1 MIDMGEPHTPRG
13 LCSAEAPG
21 DPNRSRYPWNRTPA
35 SSEAPFGPS
44 QRTGEA
50 DHPGPVETRAQ
61 RTPAHQMGVW
71 LNDHVVARCDPRTGY
86 VMGIYLNPR
95 SAARDVHGRSKAI
108 VAAVIQN
115 RPYRG
120 YRWLLYYPPA
130 NPSQD
135 GLDNV
140 NPRDLEVM
148 SELGLARMMQDR
160 VDSAFSK
167 SESLPEAQK
176 HKCCF
181 SQGEQ

>member
-1 MIDMGEPHTPRG
+1 
-13 LCSAEAPG
+13 
-21 DPNRSRYPWNRTPA
+21 
-35 SSEAPFGPS
+35 
-44 QRTGEA
+44 
-50 DHPGPVETRAQ
+50 
-61 RTPAHQMGVW
+61 
-71 LNDHVVARCDPRTGY
+71 
-86 VMGIYLNPR
+86 MGIYLNPR

-167 SESLPEAQK
+167 SESLDHERRAVSVLR
-176 HKCCF
+176 CVAG
-181 SQGEQ
+181 SV